1 MRSRFYSHEIL
12 LHSPNDGIA
21 KNMLPMKS
29 TKNMPCISVTFTL
42 RSSTTWLAKLSEHLS
57 FTGICSAIH
66 LFINPDSCMRCNL
79 NDEVYSFTQ
88 LIIGFGK
95 IIDMNGIIT
104 KLRQS
109 QSDLSITKIKL
120 YNKFNRIYVQFTI
133 SLKKIDKNY
142 VGKVDNNN
150 YYTVSIVIILLL

>member
-1 MRSRFYSHEIL
+1 
-12 LHSPNDGIA
+12 
-21 KNMLPMKS
+21 
-29 TKNMPCISVTFTL
+29 
-42 RSSTTWLAKLSEHLS
+42 
-57 FTGICSAIH
+57 
-66 LFINPDSCMRCNL
+66 
-79 NDEVYSFTQ
+79 
-88 LIIGFGK
+88 
-95 IIDMNGIIT
+95 MNGIIT

>member
-1 MRSRFYSHEIL
+1 
-12 LHSPNDGIA
+12 
-21 KNMLPMKS
+21 
-29 TKNMPCISVTFTL
+29 
-42 RSSTTWLAKLSEHLS
+42 
-57 FTGICSAIH
+57 
-66 LFINPDSCMRCNL
+66 MRCNL

>member
-1 MRSRFYSHEIL
+1 
-12 LHSPNDGIA
+12 
-21 KNMLPMKS
+21 
-29 TKNMPCISVTFTL
+29 
-42 RSSTTWLAKLSEHLS
+42 
-57 FTGICSAIH
+57 
-66 LFINPDSCMRCNL
+66 MRCNL

-109 QSDLSITKIKL
+109 QNNLSITKIKL

-150 YYTVSIVIILLL
+150 YYTVSIVIILLLWDN

>member
-1 MRSRFYSHEIL
+1 
-12 LHSPNDGIA
+12 
-21 KNMLPMKS
+21 
-29 TKNMPCISVTFTL
+29 
-42 RSSTTWLAKLSEHLS
+42 
-57 FTGICSAIH
+57 
-66 LFINPDSCMRCNL
+66 MRCNL

-150 YYTVSIVIILLL
+150 YYTVSIVIILLLWDN